1 MKKTRNEVKNI
12 IENFIKEKSFEIIT
26 LNEAYGRV
34 LFEDIKA
41 KFDIPESDK
50 SAVDG
55 FAINVNN
62 LEFPVTLKITDEV
75 AAGSKQKELKEG
87 AIFIMTGA
95 VVPNGANAVVRIE
108 DVEKNGN
115 EITIKKPVEKH
126 NLINFAGEEMKKNEI
141 ILQKGEFLDYKKVSL
156 LANIGYYQIKV
167 YQKPKVGII
176 VTGDEVKEPF
186 EEADKAGVKNSNY
199 YILLGLLKDIADITY
214 YGKVNDNLNEMIEI
228 FQTAL
233 NNNDILLS
241 SGGSSKGKYDFVKD
255 IAKNLELDIKFTMT
269 NIRPGRPLIFATKNK
284 KLFFGLPGYPSALL
298 VNLHEF
304 LYPFIKK
311 MAGFKEWQNRVIQAT
326 AKEDIRSKVGRVDFV
341 RVNVEYNNGRVFIKN
356 SFSQQTS
363 NFLSMAKSDALA
375 VVDETKG
382 KVKEGEVVDIIL
394 I

>member
-1 MKKTRNEVKNI
+1 MKKTKNEVKNI

>member
-311 MAGFKEWQNRVIQAT
+311 IAGFKEWQNRVIQAT

>member
-255 IAKNLELDIKFTMT
+255 IAKNLELDTKFTMT

-311 MAGFKEWQNRVIQAT
+311 IAGFKEWQNRVIQAT

>member
-214 YGKVNDNLNEMIEI
+214 YGKVNDNLNEMTEI

-255 IAKNLELDIKFTMT
+255 IAKNLELDTKFTMT